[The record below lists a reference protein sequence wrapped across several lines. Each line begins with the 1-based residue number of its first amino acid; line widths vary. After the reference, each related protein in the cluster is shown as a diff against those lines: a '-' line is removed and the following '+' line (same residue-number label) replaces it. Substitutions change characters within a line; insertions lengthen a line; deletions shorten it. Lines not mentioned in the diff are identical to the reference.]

1 MGVSSRSDA
10 VMAERIADAAVRC
23 IARWG
28 VAKTTLDDVARE
40 AGCSRATI
48 YRTFDGGKSAVLRS
62 VLVREI
68 ARAQAAIDA
77 AISGAT
83 SLEALLVRGTVAASR
98 TIRDHDAFQFLL
110 AHEPDVVLPLM
121 SFERLDLFF
130 REAARYATP
139 HLARFVPAADAARG
153 AEWVVR
159 VVLSYTLN
167 PSEALDPTIEADAL
181 RLVRTY
187 VLPAIQPARAATSRS

>member
-1 MGVSSRSDA
+1 MQ
-10 VMAERIADAAVRC
+10 ERIVDATVRC

-28 VAKTTLDDVARE
+28 VAKTTLDDVAHE

-48 YRTFDGGKSAVLRS
+48 YRTFDGGKSAVLQS
-62 VLVREI
+62 VLAQEVV
-68 ARAQAAIDA
+68 RAQTAIDA

-83 SLEALLVRGTVAASR
+83 SLEDLLVRGTVAASR
-98 TIRDHDAFQFLL
+98 TLRDHEAFQFLL
-110 AHEPDVVLPLM
+110 AHEPDVVLPFM

-139 HLARFVPAADAARG
+139 HLAQFVPVADAPRA

-159 VVLSYTLN
+159 VILSYTLN
-167 PSEALDPTIEADAL
+167 PSDAIDPTVEADAL

-187 VLPAIQPARAATSRS
+187 VLPAIQPSRAATSRS